1 MKNKLGIGIIG
12 HTGIG
17 VTTTIQAMKN
27 KNVDV
32 IIVDNDTE
40 PDNCFVLNGIK
51 YTPIIQPHKSKNHS
65 TQSKKMSQLLGMG
78 AMVYYP
84 FILNAPDIDYRYHR
98 ELPKGID
105 IIKEYG
111 LIQQKLS
118 SLSRWERDTVV
129 RVFEKNFYR
138 VD

>member
-1 MKNKLGIGIIG
+1 MKNKLSIGIIG
-12 HTGIG
+12 HTGSG
-17 VTTTIQAMKN
+17 VTTVIHAMKN
-27 KNVDV
+27 KNPNV

-51 YTPIIQPHKSKNHS
+51 YAPIIQPHKSKKHS
-65 TQSKKMSQLLGMG
+65 TQSKKMSLLLGMG

-84 FILNAPDIDYRYHR
+84 FILNAPDRYDRYHR

-129 RVFEKNFYR
+129 RIFEKNFFR
-138 VD
+138 ID

>member
-17 VTTTIQAMKN
+17 VTTTIHAMKN
-27 KNVDV
+27 KNLDV

-40 PDNCFVLNGIK
+40 PDNCFILNGIK
-51 YTPIIQPHKSKNHS
+51 YAPIKPHKSKNHS
-65 TQSKKMSQLLGMG
+65 TQSKKMSLLLSMG
-78 AMVYYP
+78 AMMYNPY
-84 FILNAPDIDYRYHR
+84 ILNAPDIYDRYYR

-129 RVFEKNFYR
+129 RIFEKNFYR